1 MKTIILLILVS
12 FFSLHAQEISVS
24 RDTMSVGDSS
34 FSDSVMIYNNGTNI
48 LVIDSIRSNNSNYL
62 LNYDPNGD
70 STKWIGVSELSD
82 TTDIFEIQPND
93 SLEVKLMVAAI
104 LVKAS
109 KTNDI
114 KIDTIYFYNNSINL
128 PNLSIK
134 ITNNETIGSVENEN
148 IPFNYKLYQNYP
160 NPFNPSTKI
169 SFSLKKASV
178 VDLKIYNNLGQE
190 IKQIIRGYKNIGNY
204 EVEFDGKEFPSGVYY
219 YRLKVGNN
227 STTKKMILLR

>member
-1 MKTIILLILVS
+1 
-12 FFSLHAQEISVS
+12 
-24 RDTMSVGDSS
+24 MSVGDSS